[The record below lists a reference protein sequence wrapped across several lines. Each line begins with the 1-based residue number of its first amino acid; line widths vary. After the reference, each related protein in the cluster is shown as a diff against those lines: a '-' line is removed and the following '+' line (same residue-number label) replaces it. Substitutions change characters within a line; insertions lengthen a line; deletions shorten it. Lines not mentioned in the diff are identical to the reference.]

1 MTQPETFRCAVASLT
16 DLRVRPEVE
25 MRPMRPPQRL
35 APFSAAWSAEVA
47 DAADTAPAGP
57 LGAVPDD
64 GSGPPDGAAGPEPA
78 DVLVT
83 GRLVLLHDPEGQ
95 DAWDGTLRVVTF
107 VRAELDPEHAGDP
120 MLPEVAWSWLTGA
133 LEESGARWTA
143 LGGTVTQTSSVRF
156 GDISG
161 PGHACDLEL
170 RASWTPTEEVLTT
183 HGEAFAAV
191 LATAAGL
198 PPVGVATLASRRL
211 GRLG

>member
-1 MTQPETFRCAVASLT
+1 MTGVTQPETFRRAVASLT
-16 DLRVRPEVE
+16 DLRTRPEVE
-25 MRPMRPPQRL
+25 LRPMRPPQRL
-35 APFSAAWSAEVA
+35 APYSSAWTAEVA
-47 DAADTAPAGP
+47 DAPADPAPA
-57 LGAVPDD
+57 AA
-64 GSGPPDGAAGPEPA
+64 PPSSAEPAA

-133 LEESGARWTA
+133 LEESGTRWTA

-161 PGHACDLEL
+161 PGHTTDLEL
-170 RASWTPTEEVLTT
+170 RASWTPTEGVLTA
-183 HGEAFAAV
+183 HGEAFVAV
-191 LATAAGL
+191 LAAAAGL
-198 PPVGVATLASRRL
+198 PPVGVSTLASRRL

>member
-1 MTQPETFRCAVASLT
+1 VSTVTQPEAFQRAVASLAG
-16 DLRVRPEVE
+16 LRVRPEVE
-25 MRPMRPPQRL
+25 LRPMRPPQRL

-47 DAADTAPAGP
+47 ESPDAPAE
-57 LGAVPDD
+57 DD
-64 GSGPPDGAAGPEPA
+64 AA

-107 VRAELDPEHAGDP
+107 VRAELDPEHASDP
-120 MLPEVAWSWLTGA
+120 LLPEVAWSWLTGA
-133 LEESGARWTA
+133 LEDCGARRTA

-161 PGHACDLEL
+161 PGHTTDLEL
-170 RASWTPTEEVLTT
+170 RASWTPVDEDLTA
-183 HGEAFAAV
+183 HGDAFVTV

-198 PPVGVATLASRRL
+198 PPVGVATLASRRP

>member
-1 MTQPETFRCAVASLT
+1 MTQPETFRRAVASLT
-16 DLRVRPEVE
+16 DLRLRPEVE
-25 MRPMRPPQRL
+25 MRTMRPPQRL
-35 APFSAAWSAEVA
+35 APYSAAWSAEVA
-47 DAADTAPAGP
+47 EAPDDDTADTE
-57 LGAVPDD
+57 D
-64 GSGPPDGAAGPEPA
+64 GPA

-107 VRAELDPEHAGDP
+107 VRAELDPEHASDP

-133 LEESGARWTA
+133 LEESGASWTA

-161 PGHACDLEL
+161 PGHTTDLEL

-183 HGEAFAAV
+183 HGETFAAV

-198 PPVGVATLASRRL
+198 PPVGVATLGSRRL

>member
-1 MTQPETFRCAVASLT
+1 MTHPATFRSAVASLT
-16 DLRVRPEVE
+16 DLQTRPEVE
-25 MRPMRPPQRL
+25 LRPMRPPQRL
-35 APFSAAWSAEVA
+35 APYSAAWSAEVA
-47 DAADTAPAGP
+47 EAG
-57 LGAVPDD
+57 LD
-64 GSGPPDGAAGPEPA
+64 GGDGAGADDAVEVT

-120 MLPEVAWSWLTGA
+120 MLAEVAWSWLTGA
-133 LEESGARWTA
+133 LEDSGARWTA

-161 PGHACDLEL
+161 PGHTTDLEL

-183 HGEAFAAV
+183 HGEAFTAV

-211 GRLG
+211 GRSG